1 MRKTIKPDRVRLPMR
16 VPPEIRP
23 YLIDAAAV
31 CSESLSAFLLI
42 SATARAHGVLQ
53 DPVRYHEVSN
63 SLSEHVRHY
72 STREPKPDAARTE
85 ARIPPDTR
93 DFLLDAAER
102 AYESLTS
109 FVVHA
114 GVLRAHQVLQD
125 PERFALAVERVRR
138 MPYSRI

>member
-1 MRKTIKPDRVRLPMR
+1 MRLP
-16 VPPEIRP
+16 PELRP

-31 CSESLSAFLLI
+31 SSESLSAFLLI
-42 SATARAHGVLQ
+42 SATSRAHGILQ
-53 DPVRYHEVSN
+53 DPPRYQSVTNGLE
-63 SLSEHVRHY
+63 VRHY
-72 STREPKPDAARTE
+72 STREPKPDAERTE

-102 AYESLTS
+102 VYESLTS

-114 GVLRAHQVLQD
+114 AVLRAHQVLQD

-138 MPYSRI
+138 MPYSKI